1 MTFVFL
7 FVYLSEVVT
16 FGVHLPLLAS
26 RRLENIV
33 VRMFDDTFN
42 HLDAYESVIETV
54 VKVRDQGGL
63 STLAPV

>member
-1 MTFVFL
+1 M
-7 FVYLSEVVT
+7 YLSEVVT

-26 RRLENIV
+26 RHLENIV

-42 HLDAYESVIETV
+42 LHLDAYESVIETV